1 MKLSNDTVGILK
13 NFASINQNLII
24 KEGSELTTMSAMKNI
39 VARAKVMETF
49 PKEVAIYDLNEFLAA
64 LSLFTT
70 PVLDFQDQFVTM
82 SEEGNPRN
90 SLKYFYSDPSV
101 VTSPSKMITMPS
113 EEVTFT
119 LNDDT
124 VNQLKR
130 AAGVISSPD
139 LALEN
144 NLLTVKDKK
153 NDTANNYSI
162 NVDCKAEENADY
174 TFFFKVENLKLLGGD
189 YRVAVSSKFIS
200 HFKNTKSDIEYW
212 IALELNLNIMFNLKE
227 LYYGK
232 LFVGREVSL
241 ETIDDCVLPNHLKD
255 TFKEFVKNK
264 SIPNIILCGS
274 AGVGKTTVAKA
285 MINEIGATYMMINGS
300 EESGI
305 DVLRTKIKNF
315 ASTVSLEG
323 GRKYI
328 ILDEADYLNPQSTQ
342 PALRGFMEEF
352 HKNCGFILTCNYKN
366 RLIEPLHSRCSGIDF
381 TINNGEKIKLAE
393 TFFVKVKDILDG
405 EGIKYEPKA
414 VAELI
419 NKHFP
424 DWRRVLNEL
433 QRYSATGQI
442 DAGVLVNISE
452 KNIGE
457 LMHALKGKEF
467 TNVRKWIVANLDND
481 HTRIYRRIYDSLY
494 DHLDPN
500 TIPHAVV
507 ILGDYQYKSA
517 FVADQEINMLACLT
531 EIMGVVKF
539 R

>member
-1 MKLSNDTVGILK
+1 ME
-13 NFASINQNLII
+13 NFLWV
-24 KEGSELTTMSAMKNI
+24 E
-39 VARAKVMETF
+39 
-49 PKEVAIYDLNEFLAA
+49 
-64 LSLFTT
+64 
-70 PVLDFQDQFVTM
+70 
-82 SEEGNPRN
+82 
-90 SLKYFYSDPSV
+90 KYRP
-101 VTSPSKMITMPS
+101 
-113 EEVTFT
+113 
-119 LNDDT
+119 
-124 VNQLKR
+124 
-130 AAGVISSPD
+130 
-139 LALEN
+139 
-144 NLLTVKDKK
+144 
-153 NDTANNYSI
+153 
-162 NVDCKAEENADY
+162 
-174 TFFFKVENLKLLGGD
+174 
-189 YRVAVSSKFIS
+189 
-200 HFKNTKSDIEYW
+200 
-212 IALELNLNIMFNLKE
+212 
-227 LYYGK
+227 
-232 LFVGREVSL
+232 

-264 SIPNIILCGS
+264 SIPNIILSGG
-274 AGVGKTTVAKA
+274 AGVGKTTVARA

>member
-1 MKLSNDTVGILK
+1 ME
-13 NFASINQNLII
+13 NFLWV
-24 KEGSELTTMSAMKNI
+24 E
-39 VARAKVMETF
+39 
-49 PKEVAIYDLNEFLAA
+49 
-64 LSLFTT
+64 
-70 PVLDFQDQFVTM
+70 
-82 SEEGNPRN
+82 
-90 SLKYFYSDPSV
+90 KYRP
-101 VTSPSKMITMPS
+101 
-113 EEVTFT
+113 
-119 LNDDT
+119 
-124 VNQLKR
+124 
-130 AAGVISSPD
+130 
-139 LALEN
+139 
-144 NLLTVKDKK
+144 
-153 NDTANNYSI
+153 
-162 NVDCKAEENADY
+162 
-174 TFFFKVENLKLLGGD
+174 
-189 YRVAVSSKFIS
+189 
-200 HFKNTKSDIEYW
+200 
-212 IALELNLNIMFNLKE
+212 
-227 LYYGK
+227 
-232 LFVGREVSL
+232 

-264 SIPNIILCGS
+264 SIPNIILSGS

-328 ILDEADYLNPQSTQ
+328 ILDEADDLNPQSTQ

-381 TINNGEKIKLAE
+381 TINNSEKIKLAE